1 MAVTIKDIA
10 AAAGVSRGTVD
21 RALHGRGDVSEEVR
35 ERVLHIAEELNYR
48 PNRAALGLAALKK
61 AVRIGLLLPSEGNPF
76 FDEVIRGARAAEESL
91 SDFGAAVV
99 LESVRGYEPREHL
112 RALRALAEQGA
123 NGICAAT
130 VDMPEIRAE
139 IDALSADGVPVMALN
154 SELSSCGCLSYVG
167 CDYRQTGRIAAGLY
181 LLLGLSDPS
190 ILIVTG
196 SRRVRGHNERVAGFL
211 ERLREAGV
219 PFSVAAELE
228 CEDDDAAARRL
239 TLEALGAHPG
249 IGCVYVAGA
258 GVGGVGQALREAGL
272 LGRAPILAFDDIP
285 AARSL
290 VRSGGIPATVC
301 QQPFEQGYRAVKL
314 MFQYLANQAVPPA
327 RWIARPVIKIRE
339 NIDEKD
345 GEA

>member
-1 MAVTIKDIA
+1 MAVTLKDIA

-21 RALHGRGDVSEEVR
+21 RALHGRGDVSPEVL
-35 ERVLHIAEELNYR
+35 ERVLRIAQELNYR

-61 AVRIGLLLPSEGNPF
+61 PVRVGLLLPSEGNPF

-91 SDFGAAVV
+91 SDFGAAVL
-99 LESVRGYEPREHL
+99 LESVRGYGSAEHL
-112 RALRALAEQGA
+112 RALAALEERGA
-123 NGICAAT
+123 GGICAAT
-130 VDMPEIRAE
+130 VDVPEIRRE
-139 IDALSADGVPVMALN
+139 IRALSARGVPVIALN
-154 SELSSCGCLSYVG
+154 SELSECGCLSYVG
-167 CDYRQTGRIAAGLY
+167 CDYRQTGRIAAGVL
-181 LLLGLSDPS
+181 LLLGLRNSR

-196 SRRVRGHNERVAGFL
+196 SNRMRGHNERVAGFL
-211 ERLREAGV
+211 ERLREAGA
-219 PFSVAAELE
+219 PFETAGQVE

-239 TLEALGAHPG
+239 TLDALHRGGAN
-249 IGCVYVAGA
+249 CVYVAGA
-258 GVGGVGQALREAGL
+258 GVGGVGQAVREAGL
-272 LGRAPILAFDDIP
+272 LGKIPILAFDDIP

-290 VRSGGIPATVC
+290 VRSGAIPATVC

-314 MFQYLANQAVPPA
+314 MFQYLANQATPPA

>member
-35 ERVLHIAEELNYR
+35 ERVLHIAEELSYR

-112 RALRALAEQGA
+112 RALRALAEQGV

-181 LLLGLSDPS
+181 LLLGLSEPS

-239 TLEALGAHPG
+239 TLDALQRGGAS
-249 IGCVYVAGA
+249 CVYVAGA
-258 GVGGVGQALREAGL
+258 GVGGVGQAVREAGL
-272 LGRAPILAFDDIP
+272 LGKIPILAFDDIP
-285 AARSL
+285 ATRSL
-290 VRSGGIPATVC
+290 VRSGAIPATVC

-314 MFQYLANQAVPPA
+314 MFQYLANQATPPA

-339 NIDEKD
+339 NIEEKD
-345 GEA
+345 GEV